1 MRYQWILFDADE
13 TLFHFDAFAGL
24 QLMFSRHDYQFDSTE
39 YEYYQSIN
47 LPLWQQYQ
55 QGEIS
60 AKQLQANRFIP
71 WAAKLNT
78 SAAALNSA
86 FMQAMADICT
96 PLPGAT
102 ELITALKG
110 RVKLGIITNGFT
122 ELQQIRL
129 ERTGFAEVFSPL
141 VISEQVGVA
150 KPHIDIFNHA
160 FALMGHPPKQH
171 ILMVGDNPHADVQG
185 GINAGIDTCWLNRH
199 GIARPDGITPHK
211 EVNSLAQLQHWLLS
225 ADTELPAGKAGQ
237 FSL

>member
-24 QLMFSRHDYQFDSTE
+24 QLMFSRHDYHFDQAE
-39 YEYYQSIN
+39 YNDYQAIN

-55 QGEIS
+55 RNEIS
-60 AKQLQANRFIP
+60 AQQLQVNRFTP

-78 SAAALNSA
+78 TALALNSA
-86 FMQAMADICT
+86 FLQAMADVCT

-102 ELITALKG
+102 ELIHALKG
-110 RVKLGIITNGFT
+110 RAKLGIITNGFT

-129 ERTGFAEVFSPL
+129 ERTGYADMFDTL

-160 FALMGHPPKQH
+160 FSLMGHPPKQH
-171 ILMVGDNPHADVQG
+171 ILMVGDNPHADIQG

-199 GIARPDGITPHK
+199 GAARPDGITPHI
-211 EVNSLAQLQHWLLS
+211 EVNSLSQLQQWLL
-225 ADTELPAGKAGQ
+225 TEN
-237 FSL
+237 

>member
-24 QLMFSRHDYQFDSTE
+24 QLMFSRHDYPFDSTE
-39 YEYYQSIN
+39 YAYYQSIN

-55 QGEIS
+55 QGDIS
-60 AKQLQANRFIP
+60 AKQLQVNRFTP

-122 ELQQIRL
+122 ELQHIRL
-129 ERTGFAEVFSPL
+129 ARTGFADIFSPL

-160 FALMGHPPKQH
+160 FALMEHPPKQQ
-171 ILMVGDNPHADVQG
+171 ILMVGDNPHADIQG

-199 GIARPDGITPHK
+199 GAARPEGITPHK
-211 EVNSLAQLQHWLLS
+211 EVNSLAQLQHWL
-225 ADTELPAGKAGQ
+225 
-237 FSL
+237 FSTGV

>member
-39 YEYYQSIN
+39 YDYYQSIN

-110 RVKLGIITNGFT
+110 RAKLGIITNGFT

-129 ERTGFAEVFSPL
+129 DRTGFAEVFSPL

-199 GIARPDGITPHK
+199 GATQPEGITPHI
-211 EVNSLAQLQHWLLS
+211 EVNSLSQLQKWLL
-225 ADTELPAGKAGQ
+225 D
-237 FSL
+237 

>member
-24 QLMFSRHDYQFDSTE
+24 QLMFSRHDYAFDSTE
-39 YEYYQSIN
+39 YDYYQSIN

-60 AKQLQANRFIP
+60 AKQLQVNRFTP

-86 FMQAMADICT
+86 FMLAMADICT

-110 RVKLGIITNGFT
+110 RVNMGIITNGFT

-129 ERTGFAEVFSPL
+129 ERTGFADVFSPL

-160 FALMGHPPKQH
+160 FALMEHPPKQQ
-171 ILMVGDNPHADVQG
+171 ILMVGDNPHADIRG

-199 GIARPDGITPHK
+199 ATARPQDITPHY
-211 EVNSLAQLQHWLLS
+211 EVSSLQQLQQWLLS
-225 ADTELPAGKAGQ
+225 
-237 FSL
+237 

>member
-24 QLMFSRHDYQFDSTE
+24 QLMFSRHDYQFDSAE
-39 YEYYQSIN
+39 YDYYQSIN

-55 QGEIS
+55 QGDIS
-60 AKQLQANRFIP
+60 AKQLQVNRFTP
-71 WAAKLNT
+71 WADKLNT

-102 ELITALKG
+102 ELVNALKG
-110 RVKLGIITNGFT
+110 RAKLGIITNGFT

-129 ERTGFAEVFSPL
+129 QRTGFADLFDTL

-160 FALMGHPPKQH
+160 FSLMGHPPKQH
-171 ILMVGDNPHADVQG
+171 ILMVGDNPQADIQG

-199 GIARPDGITPHK
+199 SAARPDGITPHV
-211 EVNSLAQLQHWLLS
+211 EVTSLSQLQQWLLS
-225 ADTELPAGKAGQ
+225 
-237 FSL
+237 SS

>member
-1 MRYQWILFDADE
+1 MRYPWILFDADE

-24 QLMFSRHDYQFDSTE
+24 QLMFSRHDYEFDSTE
-39 YEYYQSIN
+39 YDYYQSIN

-60 AKQLQANRFIP
+60 AKQLQVNRFTP

-86 FMQAMADICT
+86 FMLAMADICT

-110 RVKLGIITNGFT
+110 RVNMGIITNGFT

-129 ERTGFAEVFSPL
+129 ERTGFADVFSPL

-160 FALMGHPPKQH
+160 FALMDHPPKQQ
-171 ILMVGDNPHADVQG
+171 ILMVGDNPHADIQG

-199 GIARPDGITPHK
+199 ATARPQGITPHY
-211 EVNSLAQLQHWLLS
+211 EVSSLQQLQQWLLS
-225 ADTELPAGKAGQ
+225 
-237 FSL
+237 